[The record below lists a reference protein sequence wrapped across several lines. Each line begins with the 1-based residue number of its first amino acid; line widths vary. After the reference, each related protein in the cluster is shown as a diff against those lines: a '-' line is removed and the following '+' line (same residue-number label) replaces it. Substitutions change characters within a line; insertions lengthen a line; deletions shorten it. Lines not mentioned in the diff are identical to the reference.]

1 MVASSRRDARALD
14 RARGQ
19 LELFG
24 ALLSELAD
32 QREPVEPKHR
42 IMTREGR
49 EYVGSWEQIVREM
62 RDANKQWAG
71 RTVQEFMHNEARRGY
86 SLTGITIPTH
96 NAESFI
102 RGSADAGLL
111 RIVR

>member
-1 MVASSRRDARALD
+1 
-14 RARGQ
+14 
-19 LELFG
+19 
-24 ALLSELAD
+24 
-32 QREPVEPKHR
+32 
-42 IMTREGR
+42 
-49 EYVGSWEQIVREM
+49 VREM
-62 RDANKQWAG
+62 RDGNKQWAG

-86 SLTGITIPTH
+86 SLTGIMIPTH